1 MGQIGTVALAAR
13 RALSE
18 ALERGFPKIILTSDC
33 QSLVKRLSGVQ
44 RDRSTLGAVVADI
57 KSLKTKFQACIF
69 SFSSRVTNVV
79 AHKLARAAEP
89 LVCNLSVA
97 VIPELIREELCNDVA

>member
-1 MGQIGTVALAAR
+1 
-13 RALSE
+13 
-18 ALERGFPKIILTSDC
+18 LERGFPKIILTSDC

-44 RDRSTLGAVVADI
+44 RDRSSLGAVVADI
-57 KSLKTKFQACIF
+57 KSLKTRFQACIF

-89 LVCNLSVA
+89 LFVIFQLLLSRNLFGRNYVMM
-97 VIPELIREELCNDVA
+97 LLNQ